1 MSFGENLLKIGRIIS
16 KEWRPYCWFNKD
28 YDKNK
33 PCDQSLGEPESWCC
47 EQCQFRPRKK
57 TNKG

>member
-1 MSFGENLLKIGRIIS
+1 MSFGENLLKFGRIIS
-16 KEWRPYCWFNKD
+16 KEWRPYCWMNED

-57 TNKG
+57 